1 MHIINTINIIKI
13 HHIASLL
20 LNIKKQN
27 DQHLDF
33 TASHLH
39 HYYLSSTTLDFRVRM
54 GSGML
59 DVIWQIVITILILH
73 IDTTHP
79 IIANNITST
88 INSLIPSQHTK
99 QQTTNQHNF
108 NHEFYHTK
116 SIQQQQHT
124 HEL

>member
-1 MHIINTINIIKI
+1 
-13 HHIASLL
+13 
-20 LNIKKQN
+20 
-27 DQHLDF
+27 
-33 TASHLH
+33 
-39 HYYLSSTTLDFRVRM
+39 
-54 GSGML
+54 ML

-116 SIQQQQHT
+116 SIQQ
-124 HEL
+124 